1 MARSKLGLTAKERAF
16 CEEYVKT
23 YNAGQAYMAIYD
35 CKLNTAL
42 SDGYKMLKRPAIIE
56 YIKELQQALVERYA
70 DAASIILNELMN
82 DITFRDA
89 DNNHSPTWLKSVDL
103 VQKQLGLQKLKA
115 DIQQEHVIIN
125 VNIDET

>member
-16 CEEYVKT
+16 CEEYVKS
-23 YNAGQAYMAIYD
+23 YNAGQAYMAVYD

-70 DAASIILNELMN
+70 DAASVILNELME

-115 DIQQEHVIIN
+115 DIQQEHTIIN
-125 VNIDET
+125 INVEE

>member
-16 CEEYVKT
+16 CYEYVIT
-23 YNAGQAYMAIYD
+23 YNAVYAYMVVYD

-70 DAASIILNELMN
+70 DAASIILNELME
-82 DITFRDA
+82 DIVYRDA

-115 DIQQEHVIIN
+115 DIQAENTVIN
-125 VNIDET
+125 VHIEE

>member
-1 MARSKLGLTAKERAF
+1 MARSKLGLTAKERSF

-23 YNAGQAYMAIYD
+23 YNAGQAYMAVYD

-70 DAASIILNELMN
+70 DASAIILEQLMD
-82 DITFRDA
+82 DIVYKDE
-89 DNNHSPTWLKSVDL
+89 NGCHSPTWLKSVDL
-103 VQKQLGLQKLKA
+103 AQKQLGLQKLKA
-115 DIQQEHVIIN
+115 DIQAENTIIN
-125 VNIDET
+125 VRIEE

>member
-1 MARSKLGLTAKERAF
+1 MARRSSELTAKERAF

-23 YNAGQAYMAIYD
+23 YNACQSYFNAYD
-35 CKLNTAL
+35 CKLDTAK
-42 SDGYKMLKRPAIIE
+42 SAGWKMLSRPAIVE
-56 YIKELQQALVERYA
+56 YIKKLQQALVERYA
-70 DAASIILNELMN
+70 DAASIILNELME
-82 DITFRDA
+82 DVVYRDA

-125 VNIDET
+125 VNVDET

>member
-16 CEEYVKT
+16 CDEYVKT
-23 YNAGQAYMAIYD
+23 YNAGQAYMAVYD

-42 SDGYKMLKRPAIIE
+42 SDGYKMLKRPAIIN
-56 YIKELQQALVERYA
+56 YIKELQQALTERYV
-70 DAASIILNELMN
+70 DAASIILNELME
-82 DITFRDA
+82 DIVYRDA

-115 DIQQEHVIIN
+115 DIQQEHTIIN
-125 VNIDET
+125 INIDET

>member
-16 CEEYVKT
+16 CDEYVKT
-23 YNAGQAYMAIYD
+23 YNAGSAYMAVYD
-35 CKLNTAL
+35 CKKNTAL

-70 DAASIILNELMN
+70 DAASIILNELME
-82 DITFRDA
+82 DIVYRDA

-115 DIQQEHVIIN
+115 DIQQEHTIIN
-125 VNIDET
+125 INIDET

>member
-16 CEEYVKT
+16 CESYVKT
-23 YNAGQAYMAIYD
+23 YNAGQAYMEVYD

-70 DAASIILNELMN
+70 DASAIILEELMQ
-82 DITFRDA
+82 DIIYRDE
-89 DNNHSPTWLKSVDL
+89 NGCHSPTWLKSADL
-103 VQKQLGLQKLKA
+103 AQKQLGLQKLKA
-115 DIQQEHVIIN
+115 DIQAEQTVIN
-125 VNIDET
+125 VHIEE